1 MNNILQEPI
10 EGLQYFDKKLMMDL
24 LTTYREVSGRCYF
37 LDPVIC
43 SDLRKDGNRKSG
55 GKEKDKLSGLLQNE
69 SSPQNYDMNFL
80 S

>member
-1 MNNILQEPI
+1 
-10 EGLQYFDKKLMMDL
+10 MDL
-24 LTTYREVSGRCYF
+24 LTTYLEVSGKCYF

-43 SDLRKDGNRKSG
+43 SAPRENGNRKSG